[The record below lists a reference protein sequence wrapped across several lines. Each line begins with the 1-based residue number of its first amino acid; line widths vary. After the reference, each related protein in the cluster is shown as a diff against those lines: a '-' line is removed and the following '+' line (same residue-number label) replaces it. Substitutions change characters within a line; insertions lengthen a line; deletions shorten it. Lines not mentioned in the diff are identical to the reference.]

1 MTDTGVN
8 EIMDGL
14 NNGTTVLLSALFLW
28 QWIKSQNKADEREDK
43 LYSVIDTLSE
53 SMPQIKA
60 RLDNIE
66 NDVHSLITE
75 VNRHE

>member
-1 MTDTGVN
+1 
-8 EIMDGL
+8 MDGL